1 MIEIVLS
8 SYGQFNRD
16 RPVGPAMW
24 PHFDLLFIHAGEISI
39 EINESD
45 PIAVRRGQGVLIFPE
60 TSFYGES
67 VTEQTKASVHHF
79 ILREDAAESSQTV
92 FQKFLGRKRGFEFLD
107 TGGNSLIDRDLD
119 RSLRLREQP
128 SSKLTQAMQCNLLC
142 LAFAQLQV
150 ASKPV
155 PSSSARKMQILLR
168 KLVAWLSDN
177 LAQSFS
183 VDEMA
188 SKVALSGSHLRR
200 VFRAEYGVGPAH
212 FFQEMKMRE
221 ARRLLRESAL
231 PIKAISSQLGF
242 NDLAHFYRSFKK
254 HTEMAPAE
262 YRDRNCPI
270 G

>member
-1 MIEIVLS
+1 
-8 SYGQFNRD
+8 
-16 RPVGPAMW
+16 MW

-39 EINESD
+39 EINASD
-45 PIAVRRGQGVLIFPE
+45 PITVRKGQGVLIFPE
-60 TSFYGES
+60 TSFCGES

-79 ILREDAAESSQTV
+79 ALHKATAGSSQSILQQ
-92 FQKFLGRKRGFEFLD
+92 FAGRKRGFEFLD
-107 TGGNSLIDRDLD
+107 TAGNSLIDRDLD

-128 SSKLTQAMQCNLLC
+128 SNELTQAMQGNLLC

-150 ASKPV
+150 ASKSV
-155 PSSSARKMQILLR
+155 PSSSARKTQILLR

-177 LAQSFS
+177 VAQSFS

-188 SKVALSGSHLRR
+188 SKIALSGSHLRR
-200 VFRAEYGVGPAH
+200 IFRAEYGIGPAQ

-231 PIKAISSQLGF
+231 PIKAISNQLGF
-242 NDLAHFYRSFKK
+242 TDLAHFYRSFKK
-254 HTEMAPAE
+254 HTQMAPAE